1 MKSYLQAES
10 SEQCWIKPLARHQ
23 DGRKDINFLRGH
35 HGGEGNTSRRIAVA
49 ESETLH
55 YKNEKALIFSVFL
68 DKIQTMFNIFK
79 TEGEPITEQAEV
91 RMLLKKVEHTQLQTA
106 VGKLRV

>member
-1 MKSYLQAES
+1 
-10 SEQCWIKPLARHQ
+10 
-23 DGRKDINFLRGH
+23 
-35 HGGEGNTSRRIAVA
+35 
-49 ESETLH
+49 
-55 YKNEKALIFSVFL
+55 
-68 DKIQTMFNIFK
+68 MFNIFK